1 MELIDLFGF
10 GAWSGL
16 IFYSLYRQYTI
27 MNKLEIRGLIIMI
40 YLIILFIIIGDSVIR
55 NPDPHFFRPLGFE
68 SE

>member
-40 YLIILFIIIGDSVIR
+40 YLIILCIISIVSIVYNVISI
-55 NPDPHFFRPLGFE
+55 L
-68 SE
+68 